1 MDEAGAAAAA
11 ATEAEAKATCTTAT
25 NASPPPVTATTIIGD
40 DDADRVVG
48 ATAAATGAATVV
60 AASAAGAAAV
70 GVVTSGFSASTTK
83 KRTNSNNM
91 PVTTMTAAVAA
102 AAGEEAPSPSTNEK
116 RSQQLMLARER
127 GGPRFFGPCPVVNS
141 DAIWDEICICHQSAQ
156 YHLAEY
162 SRLHRSLH
170 MTPTNLMPTVAAEDD
185 IGQPPPSNILSPL
198 PPSLSPCS
206 LFLVPY
212 SPSPVPWSLHSLVP
226 PYKSPLFSSLPF
238 PYLSMIR
245 FFYFYSLPFHRV
257 LARRPFLDKPL

>member
-11 ATEAEAKATCTTAT
+11 AAEAEAEARATTCTTAT
-25 NASPPPVTATTIIGD
+25 NASPPPVTATTIIGDD

-60 AASAAGAAAV
+60 AASAAGAAAAAA
-70 GVVTSGFSASTTK
+70 GVVTSGFSTSTK

-91 PVTTMTAAVAA
+91 PVTTAMTAA
-102 AAGEEAPSPSTNEK
+102 AAGEAPSPSTNEK

-185 IGQPPPSNILSPL
+185 IDLDNSNHNKIVRVEDLSSSPDAWRL
-198 PPSLSPCS
+198 KVERDFAMRDLRVVRDRLEVVAGARPRLSRGAVSLSAIS
-206 LFLVPY
+206 
-212 SPSPVPWSLHSLVP
+212 
-226 PYKSPLFSSLPF
+226 
-238 PYLSMIR
+238 
-245 FFYFYSLPFHRV
+245 
-257 LARRPFLDKPL
+257 